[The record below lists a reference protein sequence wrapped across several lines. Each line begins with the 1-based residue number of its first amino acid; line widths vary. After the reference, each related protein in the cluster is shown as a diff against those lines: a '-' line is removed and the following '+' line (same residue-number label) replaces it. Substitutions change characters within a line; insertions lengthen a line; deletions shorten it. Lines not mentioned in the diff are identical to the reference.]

1 MPCRA
6 AASPPK
12 FDFSV
17 IRRLREQHELTLAD
31 LSERSKVSPA
41 VISKLERNQATAELD
56 TLFRLARAFGLSAT
70 DLLAM
75 TESSLA
81 HRVKETG
88 YRSGQFTF
96 RQIRFANIVGLLGEA
111 PAGASIKRPEIHH
124 DDTEVCW
131 IIAGRLRL
139 TLPHETFELAEGN
152 SIQFDAILE
161 HSYEALTDC
170 RLIIL
175 HLRKDKRY

>member
-1 MPCRA
+1 MPRR
-6 AASPPK
+6 PPPAK

-17 IRRLREQHELTLAD
+17 IRRLREQHEMTLSD
-31 LSERSKVSPA
+31 LSDASKVSMG
-41 VISKLERNQATAELD
+41 VISKLERNQTSAELD
-56 TLFRLARAFGLSAT
+56 TLFRLARVFGLSAT
-70 DLLAM
+70 DLLAL

-81 HRVKETG
+81 HRVKETS

-96 RQIRFANIVGLLGEA
+96 RQVRFANVVGLLGEA
-111 PAGASIKRPEIHH
+111 PAGASVKRPEIHH

-139 TLPHETFELAEGN
+139 TLPHETFELNEGQ

-161 HSYEALTDC
+161 HSYQALADC

>member
-1 MPCRA
+1 MPRRA
-6 AASPPK
+6 APPPPK

-17 IRRLREQHELTLAD
+17 IRRLREQHDLTLAQ
-31 LSERSKVSPA
+31 LSEVSKVSIG
-41 VISKLERNQATAELD
+41 VISKLERNQASAELD

-75 TESSLA
+75 TESALA
-81 HRVKETG
+81 HQVDETS
-88 YRSGQFTF
+88 YRSGKFTF
-96 RQIRFANIVGLLGEA
+96 RQIRFANVVALLGEA
-111 PAGASIKRPEIHH
+111 PAGASVSRPEIHH

-131 IIAGRLRL
+131 IVSGRLRL
-139 TLPHETFELAEGN
+139 TLPHETFELEQGS

-161 HSYEALTDC
+161 HTYEALADT

>member
-1 MPCRA
+1 MA
-6 AASPPK
+6 ARSAPPPK

-17 IRRLREQHELTLAD
+17 IRRLREQHHLTLAD
-31 LSERSKVSPA
+31 LSARSRVSVP
-41 VISKLERNQATAELD
+41 VISKLERNQTRAELD

-75 TESSLA
+75 SESSLA
-81 HRVKETG
+81 HCVDESG

-96 RQIRFANIVGLLGEA
+96 RQVRFANVVALLGEA
-111 PAGASIKRPEIHH
+111 PAGASVKRPEIHH
-124 DDTEVCW
+124 DDNELCW
-131 IIAGRLRL
+131 ILSGRLKL
-139 TLPHETFELAEGN
+139 TLPHETVELAAGR

-161 HSYEALTDC
+161 HAYEALSDC
-170 RLIIL
+170 RFVIL

>member
-1 MPCRA
+1 MAKRA
-6 AASPPK
+6 APPK

-17 IRRLREQHELTLAD
+17 LRRLREQHAMTLSD
-31 LSERSKVSPA
+31 LSSASKVSMG
-41 VISKLERNQATAELD
+41 VISKLERNQTSAELD
-56 TLFRLARAFGLSAT
+56 TVFRLARAFGLSAT

-81 HRVKETG
+81 HRVKQTA

-96 RQIRFANIVGLLGEA
+96 RQIRFANVVGLLGEA
-111 PAGASIKRPEIHH
+111 PAGASVKRPEIHH

-131 IIAGRLRL
+131 MIAGSLRL
-139 TLPHETFELAEGN
+139 VLPHETAELKEGM

-161 HSYEALTDC
+161 HTYEALTDC
-170 RLIIL
+170 RFIIL

>member
-1 MPCRA
+1 MSHRPA
-6 AASPPK
+6 PPK

-17 IRRLREQHELTLAD
+17 LRRLREQHGMTLAD
-31 LSERSKVSPA
+31 LSAASGVSIG

-56 TLFRLARAFGLSAT
+56 TVFRLARAFGLSAT

-75 TESSLA
+75 SESDLA

-88 YRSGQFTF
+88 YHSGQFAF
-96 RQIRFANIVGLLGEA
+96 RQVRFANVVALLGEA
-111 PAGASIKRPEIHH
+111 PAGASVKRPEIHH

-131 IIAGRLRL
+131 MLEGRLRL
-139 TLPHETFELAEGN
+139 TLPHESFELTGGA

-161 HSYEALTDC
+161 HTYEALTNC
-170 RLIIL
+170 RFIIL